1 LDLVRDTRLAYA
13 DYVAA
18 SEQAEVADRIADLAE
33 EIAELNSRRLEAGD
47 ISELDLTLIRLEALA
62 ARDQAARLGQESEI
76 GWERLRLIAGL
87 PTATSASPP
96 EGEVIALEEPRPAV
110 ELMEMAT
117 QSRPDLRAAELSLE
131 AAGKRIG
138 WERSKTF
145 AVVSLLLSSKE
156 VGDAG
161 VKSGPGLSAEV
172 PIFNYG
178 QGRISRAVAEFE
190 QLSLRYAALHV
201 QIESETAGAT
211 ARLQQAGSALRRLQN
226 DLLPA
231 AEEAV
236 RLADEAYQSGDIS
249 YLDLQVA
256 RRPFLDLQ
264 LREGAAVAAAR
275 KAKAELDRAVGRNL

>member
-1 LDLVRDTRLAYA
+1 
-13 DYVAA
+13 
-18 SEQAEVADRIADLAE
+18 
-33 EIAELNSRRLEAGD
+33 
-47 ISELDLTLIRLEALA
+47 
-62 ARDQAARLGQESEI
+62 
-76 GWERLRLIAGL
+76 
-87 PTATSASPP
+87 
-96 EGEVIALEEPRPAV
+96 
-110 ELMEMAT
+110 
-117 QSRPDLRAAELSLE
+117 
-131 AAGKRIG
+131 
-138 WERSKTF
+138 
-145 AVVSLLLSSKE
+145 LLSSKE

-178 QGRISRAVAEFE
+178 QGRISRAEAEFE

-201 QIESETAGAT
+201 QIESETAAAA
-211 ARLQQAGSALRRLQN
+211 ARLQQAVSALNRLRSE
-226 DLLPA
+226 LLPA

-264 LREGAAVAAAR
+264 LREGAAAAAAR